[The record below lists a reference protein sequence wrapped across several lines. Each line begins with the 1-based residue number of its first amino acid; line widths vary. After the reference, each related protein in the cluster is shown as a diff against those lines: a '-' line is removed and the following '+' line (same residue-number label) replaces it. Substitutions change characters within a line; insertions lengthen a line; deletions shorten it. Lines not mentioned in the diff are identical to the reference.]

1 MDLQTY
7 LEPTL
12 FAIDD
17 DLQTLMIQGVR
28 VFSAIDKFPD
38 LEGVD
43 MAIIGV
49 PESRNAWNNA
59 KCDQA
64 PDIIREHFYALHQ
77 GEFKHQIADLGN
89 IKLGQTPKDTYAALA
104 DIVGMLIDANILPIV
119 LGGSQDLTLAT
130 YQAFAYRKQ
139 IINLFALDNR
149 FDLGDP
155 EHDISS
161 RSYLSQIIVSQPNY
175 LFTCANA
182 GFQTYLVDKHA
193 IELMKNLN
201 FDAYRLGVLRQNI
214 QDIEPVVRNADVLS
228 VDISAVRKSDAP
240 GNENAMPVGL
250 FGEEASQIMR
260 YAGMSEKMRAVGFY
274 EYNPSLDID
283 GQTAQLIGIMLW
295 CFVEGFYQRKNEFPY
310 KDKDKLTKFIV
321 AVDEHDQQVVF
332 YKSKQTDRWW
342 MEIPANES
350 QRTKFETHYM
360 VPCSYSDYEQAVH
373 NELPDRWVSALARFV

>member
-17 DLQTLMIQGVR
+17 QLQTLIIQGVC
-28 VFSAIDKFPD
+28 VYSESDKFPD
-38 LEGVD
+38 LDGVD
-43 MAIIGV
+43 VAIIGV

-59 KCDQA
+59 KCDHA

-77 GEFKHQIADLGN
+77 GEFKHKIADLGN
-89 IKLGQTPKDTYAALA
+89 LKIGQTPKDTYAALS
-104 DIVGMLIDANILPIV
+104 DIVGCLVDSNILPIV
-119 LGGSQDLTLAT
+119 LGGSQDLTIAT
-130 YQAFAYRKQ
+130 YNAFANRKQ

-155 EHDISS
+155 EHEISS
-161 RSYLSQIIVSQPNY
+161 RSYLSKIIVSQPNF
-175 LFTCANA
+175 LFTYSNA

-193 IELMKNLN
+193 IQLMKNLN
-201 FDAYRLGVLRQNI
+201 FDAYRLGVLRHDI
-214 QDIEPVVRNADVLS
+214 QDIEPVVRNADVMS

-240 GNENAMPVGL
+240 GNPNAVVTGL

-260 YAGMSEKMRAVGFY
+260 YAGLSEKMRTIGFY

-295 CFVEGFYQRKNEFPY
+295 CFVEGFYQRKHEYPY
-310 KDKDKLTKFIV
+310 KDKEKLTKFMV
-321 AVDEHDQQVVF
+321 AVEEHDQEIVF
-332 YKSKQTDRWW
+332 YKSKTTNRWW
-342 MEIPANES
+342 MEIPGHEGKA
-350 QRTKFETHYM
+350 KFHEHHM
-360 VPCSYSDYEQAVH
+360 LPCSYADYEQAMR
-373 NELPDRWVSALARFV
+373 NELPDRWVAALARFV